1 VSSVGESGEFGL
13 QTSRFVRDTSK
24 IWHKPNITREEAIN
38 LLKDKPAGTF
48 IVRNSSSFHG
58 SYGLAVKVAQ
68 LPPNVHTK
76 GGDPQVELVR
86 HFLIETTSKGVRLKG
101 CNNEPTFGSLA
112 ALVYQ
117 HSITP
122 LALPCKLL
130 LPDLTEMMDDIDASH
145 GSLQVISQGAAWNVI
160 YVNSIDVESLT
171 GQVAVAKAIERTF
184 AVGRNPPNT
193 TIVNFKLTSQAI
205 ILTDNN
211 RKVFFR
217 RHYPITSVTY
227 CGLDS
232 HDRRWT
238 LNVTDTQ
245 TTSGRVFGFVARKT
259 GSITDNACHLFAELD
274 SNQPASAIVSCIEKV
289 LIGLGQ

>member
-1 VSSVGESGEFGL
+1 
-13 QTSRFVRDTSK
+13 
-24 IWHKPNITREEAIN
+24 
-38 LLKDKPAGTF
+38 
-48 IVRNSSSFHG
+48 
-58 SYGLAVKVAQ
+58 
-68 LPPNVHTK
+68 
-76 GGDPQVELVR
+76 
-86 HFLIETTSKGVRLKG
+86 
-101 CNNEPTFGSLA
+101 
-112 ALVYQ
+112 
-117 HSITP
+117 
-122 LALPCKLL
+122 
-130 LPDLTEMMDDIDASH
+130 MMDDIDASH